1 MFQGIPWLTCPD
13 RTSGSLGAS
22 RVQQQASIFPV
33 NPPSLVTPHSRDA
46 QVVTAWNGM
55 TISAFANASRV
66 LAAEQPLAR
75 FPIDGRP
82 AADYLD
88 AAEKARCCISLS
100 WTLTVFAP
108 AKCSF
113 LIDGRPARDYLN
125 AAKQVIHQG

>member
-1 MFQGIPWLTCPD
+1 
-13 RTSGSLGAS
+13 
-22 RVQQQASIFPV
+22 
-33 NPPSLVTPHSRDA
+33 
-46 QVVTAWNGM
+46 M
-55 TISAFANASRV
+55 TISALATASRV